1 MTHPRPDIPGPW
13 LGAGFH
19 ASAQRHPERVALEVA
34 GEKLTYGELAARAS
48 FIAEALGPAPSDPP
62 LTGIFAAGSVATY
75 AGILGTLLKGHGYV
89 PLNPKFPDD
98 RLAYMLTH
106 SGCRSIVVD
115 AQQEA
120 RLPDLLTNVPPGL
133 TVILADRAEVEGVD
147 LPGHTVV
154 AGKGASPLP
163 PAPDVAGDDIAYI
176 LYTSGSTGTP
186 KGVMV
191 SHANVHHFLSVM
203 QSRYGLRETDRF
215 SQMFDLSFDLSV
227 FDLFM
232 SWLAGGT
239 LVIPLQEDQ
248 LLAAEYIGRERI
260 TVWFSVPSVA
270 VLLNRMRQLEPGRY
284 PDLRYALFCGE
295 ALPADAT
302 GAFAAAAPNA
312 ILENLYGPTEV
323 TLACT
328 LYRWHAG
335 AVEECENGNVPIG
348 TAYDGM
354 IARVVDEH
362 LGDVAEGETGELMMV
377 GPQVAPGYWK
387 DPEKTAA
394 VFVVDPA
401 TGAPAYRTGDLV
413 RRPKGDEPIIYLGRI
428 DHQIKLHGHR
438 IELGEIEEALKDI
451 SGAPRTVVIGFPIKN
466 GVPQG
471 LVAFLEGDS
480 FDRDAILE
488 AAKARLPAYMIPNRL
503 VPVPDF
509 PANANGK
516 IDRKALAAGLTKGK

>member
-1 MTHPRPDIPGPW
+1 MTIPGPW

-19 ASAQRHPERVALEVA
+19 ASVAR
-34 GEKLTYGELAARAS
+34 YGDRPALKVGADELSYAELGARAG
-48 FIAEALGPAPSDPP
+48 FIAQALVPAQSDPP
-62 LTGIFAAGSVATY
+62 LTGVFAAGSVATY
-75 AGILGTLLKGHGYV
+75 AGILGALMRGHGYV

-106 SGCRSIVVD
+106 SGCRSLIVD
-115 AQQEA
+115 AEREA
-120 RLPDLLTNVPPGL
+120 RLGALLADVAPGL
-133 TVILADRAEVEGVD
+133 TVIYADREDVAGID
-147 LPGHTVV
+147 LPGHQAV
-154 AGKGASPLP
+154 AGKGRAAVPDA
-163 PAPDVAGDDIAYI
+163 PAVAGGDIAYI
-176 LYTSGSTGTP
+176 LYTSGSTGMP

-191 SHANVHHFLSVM
+191 SHSNVHHFLSVM
-203 QSRYGLRETDRF
+203 QNRYALAETDRF

-232 SWLAGGT
+232 SWLVGGC
-239 LVIPLQEDQ
+239 LVIPAQEDQ
-248 LLAAEYIGRERI
+248 LLAADYIGREGI

-270 VLLNRMRQLEPGRY
+270 VLLNRMRQLEAGRY
-284 PDLRYALFCGE
+284 PDLRLALFCGE

-302 GAFAAAAPNA
+302 AAFAAAAPGA
-312 ILENLYGPTEV
+312 VVENLYGPTEV

-328 LYRWHAG
+328 LYRWHEGSEAD
-335 AVEECENGNVPIG
+335 CENGNVPIG
-348 TAYDGM
+348 HAYEGM
-354 IARVVDEH
+354 IARVVDAH
-362 LGDVAEGETGELMMV
+362 LAEVSPGETGELMMV

-387 DPEKTAA
+387 DPDKTAA
-394 VFVVDPA
+394 VFVTDPQ
-401 TGAPAYRTGDLV
+401 TGKPAYRTGDLV
-413 RRPKGDEPIIYLGRI
+413 RRPEGDAPIIYLGRI

-438 IELGEIEEALKDI
+438 IELGEIEEVLKEA

-480 FDRDAILE
+480 FEKEAILE

-516 IDRKALAAGLTKGK
+516 IDRKALAASLTPGG